1 MRKREIKTTLKIQ
14 RLEILVPGRRS
25 LQVFASICFDAAE
38 RFFGGWD
45 KSRICKNILRKEVG

>member
-25 LQVFASICFDAAE
+25 LQVFASICLDPSG
-38 RFFGGWD
+38 RFFG
-45 KSRICKNILRKEVG
+45 VGTEAGFAGTF